1 MGYWS
6 RLDLLAVDAE
16 GEDTALLRA
25 LADGSIAAPRR
36 PRWVLSE
43 CGHGLPA
50 QQAVRASP
58 GTCSERAQFR
68 GLDTARKTPV
78 LLYM

>member
-50 QQAVRASP
+50 QQAVLPTP
-58 GTCSERAQFR
+58 GTRIKERRFLR
-68 GLDTARKTPV
+68 NPLDPSDDVKTP
-78 LLYM
+78 